1 MHHELNAYVVKYID
15 ISVNEDDS
23 FPGPR
28 FNLPQEPK
36 AEMGQ
41 RARITPRRRHMKK
54 PLWYEVVRVLGCAD
68 SATGNHLL
76 RCVLNNMLKE
86 FGVMTSI
93 LIDSKSKT
101 IAIEV
106 ELKGEDR
113 PIRIQVKEY
122 VIEPKGDGSL
132 LRIGNISFSREWMDV
147 IGKKFLAD
155 AKLSIPLPPDLL
167 EQIL

>member
-1 MHHELNAYVVKYID
+1 
-15 ISVNEDDS
+15 
-23 FPGPR
+23 
-28 FNLPQEPK
+28 
-36 AEMGQ
+36 
-41 RARITPRRRHMKK
+41 MKK
-54 PLWYEVVRVLGCAD
+54 PLWHKIVRVAGCVDGA
-68 SATGNHLL
+68 SGNHLL

-93 LIDSKSKT
+93 LIDSRRKS

-113 PIRIQVKEY
+113 PVRITIEGY
-122 VIEPKGDGSL
+122 VVEPDGDGSRL
-132 LRIGNISFSREWMDV
+132 KLGHISFSKEWMDV
-147 IGKKFLAD
+147 LAKKFLAD